1 MNFRK
6 LRRWVLSLAGIL
18 LCTNVMG
25 QLQIPPVIYDISDGH
40 EFVIV
45 TKPNPERKIPA
56 QVVLEMNLVLGGEFN
71 PFELDTYPRW
81 QFRSMNVA
89 ETDGTV
95 RRYVA
100 VYSVKANAYF
110 SRSGH
115 MRPASEYD
123 KVMET
128 DEAGKFK
135 NKFEDIIQFF
145 FLIEERGDNYIWLK
159 EGKDDTSFR
168 TCTRDIR
175 LILVNYKK

>member
-1 MNFRK
+1 MDFRK
-6 LRRWVLSLAGIL
+6 LRKMVLSFAVIL
-18 LCTNVMG
+18 LCTNAVA
-25 QLQIPPVIYDISDGH
+25 QLQVPPVLYDISDGH
-40 EFVIV
+40 EFVLV
-45 TKPNPERKIPA
+45 TKPIPERKIPA
-56 QVVLEMNLVLGGEFN
+56 QVVLEMNLVQGGEFN
-71 PFELDTYPRW
+71 PFELETYPRW

-89 ETDGTV
+89 EKDGTV
-95 RRYVA
+95 NRYVA

-123 KVMET
+123 KMMET

-168 TCTRDIR
+168 TCTRDIK